1 MKKSGIL
8 MPVSSL
14 PSAYG
19 IGALDSAA
27 YHFVDQL
34 QRGAQRI
41 WQILPLGMT
50 GYGNSPY
57 QPFSLRSGNPYFLS
71 LEELAENGWLYPD
84 ELPSREIHR
93 DRVDYGWL
101 YETRMHLLHLAFSRS
116 GIAEDQ
122 AFLRFQQQEEI
133 QDHALYMALK
143 DRYHG
148 APWYEWPQ
156 PLRFRDE
163 QALAQAKQELCE
175 EMAFHAFTQYV
186 FEQQWMKL
194 KRYANQK
201 GIEIIGDLPFHAAY
215 DSVDVWAHPQ
225 LFMLNAR
232 LEMEMTAGCAGDR
245 DHPQGQNW
253 GCPLYRWEAHAQEGW
268 RWWIGR
274 YAQAAHWYDGVRAD
288 HAAGCLS
295 SFAIPYGEDVSLGQ
309 RIAGPGTALFSA
321 VRAAFPD
328 LKIIVE
334 NDGLHPDV
342 TLLASACA
350 LSDMRVMQTSFDYCG
365 SMPDAYPDRCICYSG
380 THDQDTLTGWLNRMS
395 RVRKDAL
402 KACLHTEEE
411 DVWALCDLC
420 IRTLMDSAC
429 TDCIIPMQ
437 DWLHLDSHARINAPG
452 TLGENW
458 MWRMHEGQFHD
469 QLERQ
474 MAQMSMAS
482 GRQSSENM

>member
-57 QPFSLRSGNPYFLS
+57 QPLSLRSGNPYFLS

-84 ELPSREIHR
+84 ELPPREIHR

-225 LFMLNAR
+225 LFMLNAH

-309 RIAGPGTALFSA
+309 RIAGPGTELFSA
-321 VRAAFPD
+321 VRAA
-328 LKIIVE
+328 
-334 NDGLHPDV
+334 
-342 TLLASACA
+342 S
-350 LSDMRVMQTSFDYCG
+350 
-365 SMPDAYPDRCICYSG
+365 
-380 THDQDTLTGWLNRMS
+380 
-395 RVRKDAL
+395 
-402 KACLHTEEE
+402 
-411 DVWALCDLC
+411 
-420 IRTLMDSAC
+420 
-429 TDCIIPMQ
+429 
-437 DWLHLDSHARINAPG
+437 
-452 TLGENW
+452 
-458 MWRMHEGQFHD
+458 
-469 QLERQ
+469 
-474 MAQMSMAS
+474 
-482 GRQSSENM
+482 

>member
-57 QPFSLRSGNPYFLS
+57 QPLSLRSGNPYFLS

-84 ELPSREIHR
+84 ELPPREIHR

-194 KRYANQK
+194 KRRKA
-201 GIEIIGDLPFHAAY
+201 GLLVLAFLGFTFLWIGWVVSDADAADLA
-215 DSVDVWAHPQ
+215 D
-225 LFMLNAR
+225 
-232 LEMEMTAGCAGDR
+232 G
-245 DHPQGQNW
+245 
-253 GCPLYRWEAHAQEGW
+253 YRWMFSNLSMINTILLPTMLAMLASRLCDMEIKGNTLKLLCTLEKKGTLFDVKLLTGGSFLILYVAAELLLLLAGGRLLGFGRPMEARHAVYFLLQNILILVLGLNPSIPIFLEFLFQ
-268 RWWIGR
+268 
-274 YAQAAHWYDGVRAD
+274 QAEIFYCVINFLNTKDTGNGV
-288 HAAGCLS
+288 
-295 SFAIPYGEDVSLGQ
+295 FI
-309 RIAGPGTALFSA
+309 
-321 VRAAFPD
+321 
-328 LKIIVE
+328 
-334 NDGLHPDV
+334 
-342 TLLASACA
+342 LASAGRTIIVDFFA
-350 LSDMRVMQTSFDYCG
+350 V
-365 SMPDAYPDRCICYSG
+365 
-380 THDQDTLTGWLNRMS
+380 
-395 RVRKDAL
+395 K
-402 KACLHTEEE
+402 EE
-411 DVWALCDLC
+411 VL
-420 IRTLMDSAC
+420 
-429 TDCIIPMQ
+429 
-437 DWLHLDSHARINAPG
+437 
-452 TLGENW
+452 
-458 MWRMHEGQFHD
+458 
-469 QLERQ
+469 
-474 MAQMSMAS
+474 
-482 GRQSSENM
+482 